1 MSVIS
6 ALQSELQAP
15 TTFNKIGANLIGQNQ
30 DSAFRPY
37 RPSSSDGSNSSGYRS
52 DSSSGEGSPI
62 KSSNLA
68 ALESTCHRS
77 ANQLFS
83 QYFPEQ
89 THSNPNGTNQ
99 FLLQVAEELK
109 GILDDRQSWVIEN
122 IQLAKSLAEETIREI
137 VSIQMLF
144 LRSKVKTLLE
154 EYIYESFMPK
164 YFRKVEAARAV
175 AAAARA
181 SKASLPVGNQPNIPP
196 PGMNASAAVF
206 VPSQPMNYHYNNMQ
220 HQMQLPAMNSWF
232 QQPPPQFLRKQDIFD
247 TAGSQEGSWSN
258 FARSQNMECSKQ
270 IPNYVFWDGN
280 PPEDNWV
287 DVREFFYKLG

>member
-1 MSVIS
+1 MSGIS
-6 ALQSELQAP
+6 HSEFQASA
-15 TTFNKIGANLIGQNQ
+15 TNQVTKIGVNLIGHTQ

-37 RPSSSDGSNSSGYRS
+37 RPSSSDSSNNSSGYRS
-52 DSSSGEGSPI
+52 DSSSGEDSPI
-62 KSSNLA
+62 KSPNPA
-68 ALESTCHRS
+68 ALESTCHKS

-83 QYFPEQ
+83 QYFPDQ

-109 GILDDRQSWVIEN
+109 GMLDDRQSWVMDN
-122 IQLAKSLAEETIREI
+122 IHLAKSLAEETIREI
-137 VSIQMLF
+137 VATQKLF

-154 EYIYESFMPK
+154 EYIYESFMPN
-164 YFRKVEAARAV
+164 YFRKVEAARAA

-181 SKASLPVGNQPNIPP
+181 AKASLPVGYQPNIPP

-206 VPSQPMNYHYNNMQ
+206 VPSQPINYHYNNMQ
-220 HQMQLPAMNSWF
+220 MPAMINWF
-232 QQPPPQFLRKQDIFD
+232 QQPPPQFLRKPDIFD

-258 FARSQNMECSKQ
+258 FARSQNMECSKR

-287 DVREFFYKLG
+287 DVREFFYKMG